1 MENYWHICTEGLV
14 KKVIFKSREDYIVG
28 MNAIPVCAQRFNV
41 TVLAFCLM
49 DNHVNK
55 LFRKCYY
62 T

>member
-1 MENYWHICTEGLV
+1 M

-55 LFRKCYY
+55 LSLKHAFIWLKTDIIRL
-62 T
+62 

>member
-1 MENYWHICTEGLV
+1 M